1 MKKKIAIA
9 LCLVLIAG
17 CGPSISEPTP
27 RPRATSTEKA
37 HDILPPDEN
46 GNCRS
51 GFTISL
57 GLHGELIC
65 VPE

>member
-27 RPRATSTEKA
+27 RPRATSTDKA
-37 HDILPPDEN
+37 HDILPDEN
-46 GNCRS
+46 GVCRS

-57 GLHGELIC
+57 GLHGELVC
-65 VPE
+65 VPQ

>member
-17 CGPSISEPTP
+17 CSPSISEPTP
-27 RPRATSTEKA
+27 RPKATSSDRA
-37 HDILPPDEN
+37 HDMMPDEN

-65 VPE
+65 VPQ